1 MLYLCI
7 SKIGLPGQG
16 EGVPV
21 PFTFV
26 KWGWFT
32 FVKRK
37 FFLKVGVV
45 GNFTFAD
52 IKSFTFT
59 NKKSKSKTNLYARHY
74 KIFK

>member
-16 EGVPV
+16 EGVPI

-26 KWGWFT
+26 KRGWFT

-37 FFLKVGVV
+37 IFLKVKVV
-45 GNFTFAD
+45 GNHQHTGQ
-52 IKSFTFT
+52 I
-59 NKKSKSKTNLYARHY
+59 
-74 KIFK
+74 

>member
-16 EGVPV
+16 EGVPI

-26 KWGWFT
+26 KRGWFT

-37 FFLKVGVV
+37 IFLKVKVV
-45 GNFTFAD
+45 GNHQSTEQ
-52 IKSFTFT
+52 
-59 NKKSKSKTNLYARHY
+59 
-74 KIFK
+74 

>member
-7 SKIGLPGQG
+7 SKMSLRGKG

-37 FFLKVGVV
+37 IFLKVKAV
-45 GNFTFAD
+45 GNFQHAD
-52 IKSFTFT
+52 
-59 NKKSKSKTNLYARHY
+59 KK
-74 KIFK
+74 